1 MPSGSDSPP
10 IDELQSAETALAVLQ
25 DVLHGIAKDEWT
37 KRTPCREFDVAGLT
51 DLLMNSIATIGG
63 AAGATFP
70 ERDRDDSVERQ
81 GVPAARPPP
90 DPPRPPGPGR
100 P

>member
-51 DLLMNSIATIGG
+51 DHLMNSITSIGG
-63 AAGATFP
+63 AAGATFAP
-70 ERDRDDSVERQ
+70 RRPDDSVERQ
-81 GVPAARPPP
+81 GGLPAPAPPGARPPP
-90 DPPRPPGPGR
+90 RPGR
-100 P
+100 